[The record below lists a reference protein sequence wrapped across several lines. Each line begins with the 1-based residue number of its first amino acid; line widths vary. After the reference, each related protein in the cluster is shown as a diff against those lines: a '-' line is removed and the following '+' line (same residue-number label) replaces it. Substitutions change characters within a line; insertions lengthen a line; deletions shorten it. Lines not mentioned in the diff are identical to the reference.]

1 LKSKRHRKNSKG
13 RHKQRHGNKSGN
25 VTGKCGH
32 DQLLLIPFMFLY
44 CSIFVPSSSA
54 FDLNYFQLDRSNP
67 QALVQPLFRR
77 SGYKKARAL
86 LPGPVVMKSE
96 I

>member
-1 LKSKRHRKNSKG
+1 MKSKRHRKNSKG

-32 DQLLLIPFMFLY
+32 DQLLLIPFMFSS

-54 FDLNYFQLDRSNP
+54 FDSNNFQ
-67 QALVQPLFRR
+67 QARRRPRALIQPLFRR
-77 SGYKKARAL
+77 SEYKKARAL
-86 LPGPVVMKSE
+86 LPGLVVMKSE